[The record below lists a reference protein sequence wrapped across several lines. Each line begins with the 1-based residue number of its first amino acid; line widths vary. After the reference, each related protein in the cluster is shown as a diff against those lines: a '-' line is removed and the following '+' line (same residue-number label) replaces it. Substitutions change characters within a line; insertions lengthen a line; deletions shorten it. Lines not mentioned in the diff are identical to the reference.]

1 MIGGLT
7 REAAEEPI
15 ICAKLLRA
23 KVKNWG
29 VALLAPPVLP
39 LLNTKNIPRY
49 EKNRM
54 VLCTWKGQPTL
65 EQVIRPPTPISGEE
79 EEVERDKD
87 AGPTTT
93 ANEKEDVTSEGEDA
107 CSRIVT
113 TNNGDG
119 TTPKSLTEDGEM
131 IGTKLGNDTEV
142 EPDLAYVQVVL

>member
-1 MIGGLT
+1 MIAT
-7 REAAEEPI
+7 IFYIHIEKQAAIEIEPI
-15 ICAKLLRA
+15 
-23 KVKNWG
+23 
-29 VALLAPPVLP
+29 
-39 LLNTKNIPRY
+39 
-49 EKNRM
+49 
-54 VLCTWKGQPTL
+54 L
-65 EQVIRPPTPISGEE
+65 EEEE

-107 CSRIVT
+107 CSRIAT

-119 TTPKSLTEDGEM
+119 TTPKSLTEDGGM